1 MVLDWFRQDRRHNT
15 ETMNYLVDAI
25 GCLCYI
31 REGIIEVKDDI
42 NRGITV
48 HNYDYKAA
56 DYAKLFE
63 FYVNRLKEF
72 TYGYKDKDD
81 LLEKETLSYLSTLAD
96 YFGYYV
102 TSLTGTSKSFST
114 FNYIKDSIN
123 TMTLMINVRLNH
135 CYKLLRETNFNK
147 H

>member
-1 MVLDWFRQDRRHNT
+1 MVLDWLRQNRRRNT
-15 ETMNYLVDAI
+15 ENMNYLVDAI

-72 TYGYKDKDD
+72 THAYKNSED
-81 LLEKETLSYLSTLAD
+81 LMERETLSYLTTMAD

-114 FNYIKDSIN
+114 FNYIRDSIK

-135 CYKLLRETNFNK
+135 CYEMLRETKINK
-147 H
+147 Y